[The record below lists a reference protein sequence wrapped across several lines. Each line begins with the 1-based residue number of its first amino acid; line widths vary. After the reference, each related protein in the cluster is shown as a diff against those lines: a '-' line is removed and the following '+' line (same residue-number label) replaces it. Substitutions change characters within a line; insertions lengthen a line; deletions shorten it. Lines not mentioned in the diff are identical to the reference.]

1 MSGNIQLKMSK
12 DYSVQFIVEDIQTV
26 KWSGS
31 GLGIQIVGIEK
42 VGTLSGKLET
52 TGSLGSLETNMQ

>member
-26 KWSGS
+26 KWS
-31 GLGIQIVGIEK
+31 IIYEK
-42 VGTLSGKLET
+42 ILNFTH
-52 TGSLGSLETNMQ
+52 